1 MKTPH
6 RMTFDPSDLEGRPS
20 KNTTSSSATLSA
32 QVYERLRDDI
42 VSGYLPPGQRLT
54 LESLGER
61 YGVGMTPLREA
72 LYRLSA
78 SQLILGEDRRGF
90 RVAPATIE
98 HLEDILATR
107 QHVEPLV
114 LRSAFEAGDLAW
126 EARVLAAFHKLRGTA
141 MYDPETH
148 AIRPEWEVTH
158 RAFHLSVLSS
168 ATLHTLRHFQHV
180 LWDHAARYR
189 NLVSSSGLDP
199 QVVLQEHSH
208 ICDAVLAHDVE
219 MACLL
224 LRRHIEKAGE
234 SVLAGLRRQT
244 ATVGERSQNDDS
256 LCGGPS

>member
-1 MKTPH
+1 
-6 RMTFDPSDLEGRPS
+6 MTFDPSDLANSRSKSPS
-20 KNTTSSSATLSA
+20 NSSATLSA

-42 VSGYLPPGQRLT
+42 VTGDLLPGQRLT

-72 LYRLSA
+72 LSRLSA
-78 SQLILGEDRRGF
+78 SQLILGENRRGF
-90 RVAPATIE
+90 RVAPATIA

-141 MYDPETH
+141 MYSPEYH
-148 AIRPEWEVTH
+148 AIRPEWEVSH
-158 RAFHLSVLSS
+158 RAFHLAVLSS

-189 NLVSSSGLDP
+189 NLVSSSGLDE
-199 QVVLQEHSH
+199 QVLLQEHSQ

-234 SVLAGLRRQT
+234 SVLAGMRRQ
-244 ATVGERSQNDDS
+244 AASDQNCRMQDDQA
-256 LCGGPS
+256 

>member
-1 MKTPH
+1 
-6 RMTFDPSDLEGRPS
+6 MTIDSSDSRSRSPS
-20 KNTTSSSATLSA
+20 NSSATLSA

-42 VSGYLPPGQRLT
+42 VTGDLPPGQRLT

-72 LYRLSA
+72 LSRLWA
-78 SQLILGEDRRGF
+78 SQLILGENRRGF
-90 RVAPATIE
+90 RVAPATIA

-126 EARVLAAFHKLRGTA
+126 EARVLAAFHKLRGTV
-141 MYDPETH
+141 MYDSQTDT
-148 AIRPEWEVTH
+148 IRPEWEVAH
-158 RAFHLSVLSS
+158 RAFHLAVLSS

-199 QVVLQEHSH
+199 QVLLQEHSQ

-234 SVLAGLRRQT
+234 SVLANMRQQK
-244 ATVGERSQNDDS
+244 AAGGSAESDDPAQD
-256 LCGGPS
+256 GPSCSDPS